1 MHHLV
6 DWRRAFGNEEKAEKV
21 CNYLHGNEG
30 NEKLDVQGAIFLTG
44 LICRGIA
51 SIKCICS
58 AFRRKPLPT
67 KTHFLKT
74 KKFYT
79 FLLLQTHKKCA
90 NIFLHQKQTIFWF
103 CKLLKP
109 CLAAAHVEILNSG
122 SRSKVGAEIQ
132 NYPNTEMPKYRKAE
146 NQIFGLWG
154 YIIISHFRFKGKR
167 QGWGAEIPEKFL
179 ILGNYWQWILLAKWL
194 LRKRLVPF
202 FWTSTA
208 VSHMRTIE

>member
-1 MHHLV
+1 M
-6 DWRRAFGNEEKAEKV
+6 
-21 CNYLHGNEG
+21 
-30 NEKLDVQGAIFLTG
+30 
-44 LICRGIA
+44 
-51 SIKCICS
+51 
-58 AFRRKPLPT
+58 
-67 KTHFLKT
+67 
-74 KKFYT
+74 KFYT
-79 FLLLQTHKKCA
+79 CFLLLQTHKKCA

-132 NYPNTEMPKYRKAE
+132 KYPNTEMLKCRKAE
-146 NQIFGLWG
+146 MRIFGLWG

-208 VSHMRTIE
+208 VSHICAQSNDMLMAVEDVKSNILSKDNVLPGFWRQIIWQWFWWSNVVLF